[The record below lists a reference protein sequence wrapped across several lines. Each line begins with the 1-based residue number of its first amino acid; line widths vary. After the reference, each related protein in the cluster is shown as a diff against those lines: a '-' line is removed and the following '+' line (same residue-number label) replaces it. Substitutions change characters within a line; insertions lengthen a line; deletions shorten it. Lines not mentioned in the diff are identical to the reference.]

1 MINYVFAG
9 SDSVAAT
16 VLEELVSFRK
26 PSLVITR
33 ADAPAGR
40 KKDLRQTAVA
50 EVAEK
55 YGIQTVKSNDPSIAL
70 EQIKDSGAS
79 RGIVVS
85 YGAILKGDVLESL
98 DWFNLHFSLLPRLR
112 GAAPVQRSIISG
124 ESPTGVTIFKIDS
137 GMDTGPIYTQM
148 EVDIEGL
155 DTKSALVKMSS
166 SSISLL
172 RELLDDENPSLQPQ
186 SGTPSHAAK
195 LTREEC
201 QLDFNLSAPQLVRIV
216 RAANPEPMAWT
227 TNVGQPLRILEA
239 STNGVRFP
247 GDDAPGKVELVGG
260 KVFVVCADSTR
271 LELITVQ
278 PFSKKSMSARDWYN
292 GVKEATVG
300 N

>member
-9 SDSVAAT
+9 SDSVAAQ
-16 VLEELVSFRK
+16 VLQELISFRK

-33 ADAPAGR
+33 EDAPVGR
-40 KKDLRQTAVA
+40 QKELRQTMVA
-50 EVAEK
+50 EVAENNN
-55 YGIQTVKSNDPSIAL
+55 IQTVKTNDPSTAL
-70 EQIKDSGAS
+70 EQIRNSGAS

-98 DWFNLHFSLLPRLR
+98 DWFNLHFSLLPRWR

-124 ESPTGVTIFKIDS
+124 ESPTGVTVFKIDS
-137 GMDTGPIYTQM
+137 GMDTGPIYSQL

-155 DTKSALVKMSS
+155 DTKSALIKMSS

-172 RELLDDENPSLQPQ
+172 EELLNDESPSLQPQ
-186 SGTPSHAAK
+186 SGTPSHAPK

-201 QLDFNLSAPQLVRIV
+201 QLDFNLSAPELVRIV
-216 RAANPEPMAWT
+216 RAANPEPVAWT
-227 TNVGQPLRILEA
+227 TNLGQPLRVLEA
-239 STNGVRFP
+239 SATGIPFP
-247 GDDAPGKVELVGG
+247 GEDTPGKLEIVGG
-260 KVFVVCADSTR
+260 RVYVVCADSTR
-271 LELITVQ
+271 LELVTVQ
-278 PFSKKSMSARDWYN
+278 PFSKKSMGARDWYN